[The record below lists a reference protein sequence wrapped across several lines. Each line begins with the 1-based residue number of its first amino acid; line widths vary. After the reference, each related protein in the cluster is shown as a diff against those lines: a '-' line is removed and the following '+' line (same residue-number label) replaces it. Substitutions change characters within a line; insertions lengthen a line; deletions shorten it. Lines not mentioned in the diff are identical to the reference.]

1 VFYKYKYNHYLQK
14 INVAEV
20 KFKNMLKKSIFIA
33 LMDKQLSYIKVHI
46 YDTMTTIMNVN
57 MIYF

>member
-1 VFYKYKYNHYLQK
+1 MFYKYKYNHYLQK